1 MILFTPH
8 SGLHLRLKMTEGKL
22 SRLIWKAIS
31 LLIYSFQM
39 FFAAEHRFFLHFF
52 IHKNQDKKR
61 AANERKYKT
70 VPESIV
76 KSKVQGLQSL
86 HLAEE

>member
-22 SRLIWKAIS
+22 SRLIWKTIS
-31 LLIYSFQM
+31 LLIYFFQM

-52 IHKNQDKKR
+52 IHKNQD
-61 AANERKYKT
+61 
-70 VPESIV
+70 
-76 KSKVQGLQSL
+76 
-86 HLAEE
+86 